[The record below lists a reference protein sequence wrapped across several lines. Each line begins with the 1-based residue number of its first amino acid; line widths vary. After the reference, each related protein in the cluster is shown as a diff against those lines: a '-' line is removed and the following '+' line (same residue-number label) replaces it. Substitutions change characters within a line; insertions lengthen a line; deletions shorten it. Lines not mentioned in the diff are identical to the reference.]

1 MKKRYIIAV
10 FSALA
15 CLALLPIA
23 QAAPAPETPDPG
35 AVGGSLSTADGDH
48 ALFNV
53 TTGAGNSAFGWFS
66 LLSNTAG
73 NLNTAVGAATLVLN
87 IGDPAASDG
96 IENTAVGTAALLFN
110 TTGSDNTAVGAGA
123 LVNNAGGNENIAV
136 GAFALNAHT
145 TNSFN
150 NAVGAFALLKD
161 VSGSQNNVMGD
172 DAMFDNVSGSFNTA
186 IGDDA
191 LDNNVDGDSNV
202 AIGDEAGINIVGDH
216 NICIG
221 ANTTGSATDNNTIR
235 IGDNL
240 PSGGIGVIDA
250 GVLANFIVIGN
261 DLNTQGITIGQLIGF
276 GNVSIAN
283 GLSTTTGAAS
293 CNIGGIVNQVP
304 TAGSHTVVVGPDN
317 KLADL
322 TASSRRFKKD
332 IAPIDKLSEG
342 VLALKPVTFHYKN
355 DNTNEPEFGLVAEDV
370 AEVNPDWITRDSEG
384 EIFGVRYEVIPIL
397 LLNEFLKEHKKVE
410 EQQANIAELK
420 STVGVLTAQ
429 LKEQAAQ
436 IQKVSAQLEVN
447 KPAPQV
453 VANKP

>member
-23 QAAPAPETPDPG
+23 QAAPTPETPDPG

-73 NLNTAVGAATLVLN
+73 NFNTAVGAATLILN
-87 IGDPAASDG
+87 TGDPAASEG

-110 TTGSDNTAVGAGA
+110 TTGRS
-123 LVNNAGGNENIAV
+123 
-136 GAFALNAHT
+136 
-145 TNSFN
+145 N
-150 NAVGAFALLKD
+150 NAVGVTALELNDSGDFNNALGRQALRVNFDGVQNNAVGDFALRANT
-161 VSGSQNNVMGD
+161 SGSR
-172 DAMFDNVSGSFNTA
+172 NTA

-191 LDNNVDGDSNV
+191 LDSCVDGDRNV
-202 AIGDEAGINIVGDH
+202 AIGDEAGTAIVSGDF

-221 ANTTGSATDNNTIR
+221 AGTTGSANDNNTIR

-250 GVLANFIVIGN
+250 GVLANFIVIGA
-261 DLNTQGITIGQLIGF
+261 DLNTQGIVIGQLIGF

-283 GLSTTTGAAS
+283 GLSTIAGAAS
-293 CNIGGIVNQVP
+293 CNIGGIYNQAFGPADQAVRI
-304 TAGSHTVVVGPDN
+304 GSDN
-317 KLADL
+317 KLG
-322 TASSRRFKKD
+322 TVVSSRRFKHD
-332 IAPIDKLSEG
+332 IKPIDKASEAI
-342 VLALKPVTFHYKN
+342 LALKPVTFHYN
-355 DNTNEPEFGLVAEDV
+355 SDTTNTPRFGLIAEDV
-370 AEVNPDWITRDSEG
+370 AEVSQELVIPDKEG
-384 EIFGVRYEVIPIL
+384 KPLSVRYEDVNVM

-436 IQKVSAQLEVN
+436 IQKVSAQLEAG
-447 KPAPQV
+447 KPATK
-453 VANKP
+453 VALGNQ